1 MEEYRKYEP
10 IFGSWY
16 LSKLIGKGSFGK
28 VFEITREDFGTK
40 YKAALKVISVP
51 QDEDDVKS
59 RMAEG
64 TEVDSITEYY
74 EGILKEIIN
83 ENEIMSK
90 LKGNSNIVSYEDH
103 QVIPHEGSIGYDILI
118 RMELL
123 TPLLDR
129 MVEKKLEEK
138 EVVKLG
144 IDICKAL
151 EVCHKKNIIHRDI
164 KPQNIFIS
172 DSGDFKLGDFGIAK
186 TMEKTIGGMSK
197 KGTYKY
203 MAPEVFRGEDYDQ
216 TVDIY
221 SLGIV
226 LYSLL
231 NGNRSPFL
239 PAPPAKITHN
249 DEEEARMRRF
259 RGEPLPPPRD
269 AGAMLT
275 YILRK
280 AAAANPAERYQ
291 SAAKFRK
298 DLESYLKNYN
308 HAKDEETLGFDSEA
322 TMLESNVPLQSEGI
336 RPNQNY
342 TGSVP
347 VQAMMQGY
355 TGSMPAQRYTN
366 SMAPVGGMAQQAYG
380 ANYYG
385 GQVAMPA
392 GSKNRKK
399 LPLILACA
407 LGALVLVGGI
417 TLAIK
422 LLSGPKEID
431 FAELMEGPV
440 ISGYDGGFG
449 TIVES
454 PKIDEE
460 KKEELLDSIKSED
473 ERDRVSRLLES
484 ATYSLD
490 KTDELNNGDVIKVTV
505 DYDKSLESEIEM
517 NVSAEEKSI
526 EIDVLKELPEE
537 IEKAKAVGT
546 VRYNPKNGN
555 FYMIAD
561 PDGGIFWTASNK
573 SCEELGGHLA
583 AILDADE
590 EAFIEKMIE
599 EDGKLYHYWL
609 GASDAEHE
617 GSWKWVTG
625 EKVNLPG
632 EGGFHKWS
640 VKQPN
645 NNPVLGEEG
654 QDYMEIQK
662 TRGNETNEYLTWT
675 DISDSGLAGEQ
686 FYGPDDYNETKY
698 YGYICEWDMN

>member
-16 LSKLIGKGSFGK
+16 LSRLIGKGSFGK
-28 VFEITREDFGTK
+28 VFEITREDYGTT
-40 YKAALKVISVP
+40 YKAALKLISVP
-51 QDEDDVKS
+51 QDEDDIKS

-64 TEVDSITEYY
+64 TEVDSISEYY

-103 QVIPHEGSIGYDILI
+103 QVIPHDDGIGYDILI

-144 IDICKAL
+144 IDMCKAL
-151 EVCHKKNIIHRDI
+151 EVCHRKNIIHRDI

-172 DSGDFKLGDFGIAK
+172 DSGDFKLGDFGIAR
-186 TMEKTIGGMSK
+186 TIEKTTGGMSK

-203 MAPEVFRGEDYDQ
+203 MAPEVFKGDEYDH

-269 AGAMLT
+269 AGPMLT

-280 AAAANPAERYQ
+280 ASAANPAERYR

-308 HAKDEETLGFDSEA
+308 TAKAEETVGFEAEA
-322 TMLESNVPLQSEGI
+322 TMLENNVPLQSEGI
-336 RPNQNY
+336 RPNMHY

-347 VQAMMQGY
+347 VQQ
-355 TGSMPAQRYTN
+355 P
-366 SMAPVGGMAQQAYG
+366 YG

-392 GSKNRKK
+392 ESKKRKK
-399 LPLILACA
+399 LPLILVCV

-431 FAELMEGPV
+431 LAELMADPV
-440 ISGYDGGFG
+440 VSGYDGGFG
-449 TIVES
+449 AIAEN
-454 PKIDEE
+454 PKLDEE
-460 KKEELLDSIKSED
+460 KKEELLDSIRSD
-473 ERDRVSRLLES
+473 EEKDKVASLLES
-484 ATYSLD
+484 VSYSLD
-490 KTDELNNGDVIKVTV
+490 KNEGLSNGDDVKATA
-505 DYDKSLESEIEM
+505 DYDKSLESEIKLEI
-517 NVSAEEKSI
+517 SATEKSI
-526 EIDVLKELPEE
+526 EIEDLKELPEQ
-537 IEKAKAVGT
+537 IEKAKGVGT
-546 VRYNPKNGN
+546 VRYNPANGN

-573 SCEELGGHLA
+573 TCGELGGHLA
-583 AILDADE
+583 VILDADE

-609 GASDAEHE
+609 GASDAKRE
-617 GSWKWVTG
+617 GDWKWVTG

-632 EGGFHKWS
+632 EGGFHKWCGN
-640 VKQPN
+640 QPN
-645 NNPVLGEEG
+645 NSLVLGEEG

-662 TRGNETNEYLTWT
+662 TKGDQGPAEYLTWT
-675 DISDSGLAGEQ
+675 DIADSGLAAEK
-686 FYGPDDYNETKY
+686 FYGKPDYNETKY